1 MLSLAE
7 SFPSASRTT
16 GGHVPVLRD
25 TIVAWLGGKEGMRL
39 LDATFGGG
47 GHSRA
52 LLDSHPTIEV
62 VALDQDPQAAGRAHE
77 LEQQYGRRFQF
88 VAANFGEL
96 ESLGLGIFDGVL
108 FDLGLSSFQ
117 LDQADRGFSFREDAP
132 CDMRMNPDASCSAA
146 EFLEVA
152 DEADLIRAIRDY
164 GEEPSWRR
172 VVNRIQQARG
182 TGALARTASLAELI
196 AGCVPRQRPGRRVIH
211 PATRSFQGIRIAIND
226 ELGSL
231 ERALPA
237 AFAALKDGG
246 RLAVISFHSLE
257 DRIVK
262 RFFRRMA
269 GRPEHGRD
277 SRTADQR
284 SQQAILQAPKGIV
297 PDSDEIASNPRSRSA
312 RLRILEKTT
321 TTLSPY

>member
-7 SFPSASRTT
+7 SLPSAPRAP

-25 TIVAWLGGKEGMRL
+25 AIVSWIGGKEGTRL

-52 LLDSHPTIEV
+52 LLDSHPSIEL
-62 VALDQDPQAAGRAHE
+62 VALDQDPQAAERAQS
-77 LEQQYGRRFQF
+77 LTDTYGKRFQF
-88 VAANFGEL
+88 VSANFDQL
-96 ESLGLGIFDGVL
+96 ETLALGTFDGAL

-117 LDQADRGFSFREDAP
+117 LDQGQRGFSFREDAP
-132 CDMRMNPDASCSAA
+132 CDMRMNPNAAPSAA
-146 EFLEVA
+146 EFLEAA
-152 DEADLIRAIRDY
+152 DDEDLIRAIRDY
-164 GEEPSWRR
+164 GEESSWRR
-172 VVNRIQQARG
+172 VVNRIKEARG
-182 TGALARTASLAELI
+182 TGALQRTSSLAELI
-196 AGCVPRQRPGRRVIH
+196 AECVPRQRPGRRAIH

-226 ELGSL
+226 ELGAL
-231 ERALPA
+231 ERVLPA
-237 AFAALKDGG
+237 AFAALKHGG
-246 RLAVISFHSLE
+246 RLAIISFHSLE

-284 SQQAILQAPKGIV
+284 TQQAILHAPKGIV

-321 TTLSPY
+321 TAQTQ

>member
-7 SFPSASRTT
+7 SLPLTT
-16 GGHVPVLRD
+16 PKSGSHIPVLCD
-25 TIVAWLGGKEGMRL
+25 AIVAWIGGREGTRI

-52 LLDSHPTIEV
+52 ILDSHATTEV
-62 VALDQDPQAAGRAHE
+62 VALDQDPQAALRAE
-77 LEQQYGRRFQF
+77 ALQQQYGQRFRF
-88 VAANFGEL
+88 VSANFDQL
-96 ESLGLGIFDGVL
+96 ANLGLGTFDGAI

-117 LDQADRGFSFREDAP
+117 LDEAERGFSFREDAP
-132 CDMRMNPDASCSAA
+132 CDMRMNPNAHLSAA

-152 DEADLIRAIRDY
+152 ADVDLIRAIRDY

-172 VVNRIQQARG
+172 VVSRIKEARG
-182 TGALARTASLAELI
+182 SGMLTRTSSLATLI
-196 AGCVPRQRPGRRVIH
+196 ANCVPRQRPGRRVIH

-226 ELGSL
+226 ELGAL
-231 ERALPA
+231 ERVLPVIFSALNEN
-237 AFAALKDGG
+237 G

-262 RFFRRMA
+262 RFFRSMA

-284 SQQAILQAPKGIV
+284 KQQAVLHAAKGIV
-297 PDSDEIASNPRSRSA
+297 PASDEIASNPRSRSA
-312 RLRILEKTT
+312 RLRILEKINP
-321 TTLSPY
+321 LQNP